1 MTVISTATSAEAVSS
16 PPPQIPEKL
25 RALAADKAY
34 EAPRVVTFPIDAMS
48 ITEALAFTGN
58 T

>member
-1 MTVISTATSAEAVSS
+1 MTVNSPVIPAEPVSVQ
-16 PPPQIPEKL
+16 PPQILEKL
-25 RALAADKAY
+25 RALATNKAY